1 MKRILT
7 LMLVSAMIFSLMAG
21 CQSANSVNDSSEE
34 KSTNGSS
41 ESSSSTQDGQN
52 IRTDVV
58 IGASA
63 DIVTLDPAKI
73 SDTYSGEV
81 AQLIYDK
88 LVTLDENANI
98 IPSLAESW
106 ENTSDTEYIFH
117 LRQGVKFHNGEELKH
132 PMLSLHLTEP
142 ESRPR
147 QRPTLRWSAR

>member
-73 SDTYSGEV
+73 SDTYSGEI

-117 LRQGVKFHNGEELKH
+117 LRQGVKFHNGEELKA
-132 PMLSLHLTEP
+132 SDVVFTFN
-142 ESRPR
+142 R
-147 QRPTLRWSAR
+147 A